1 MPEAVSEAL
10 RMIETFASVRANK
23 IHVTKTDI
31 NGDVQWGRAYAPED
45 LRKVL
50 PAMIRVAAKLE
61 DCDLLDKTGKVVGH
75 ARAGGKPA

>member
-1 MPEAVSEAL
+1 
-10 RMIETFASVRANK
+10 
-23 IHVTKTDI
+23 
-31 NGDVQWGRAYAPED
+31 
-45 LRKVL
+45 VL